1 MDESFNR
8 KFYVDGVGVLYKKSL
23 DMFADRLLD
32 AEGIEITVDDIEP
45 DQKVIAVF
53 KSGTGNTR
61 TIVNRIA

>member
-32 AEGIEITVDDIEP
+32 AEGIEIIVDDIEP

-53 KSGTGNTR
+53 KSGTGDTR